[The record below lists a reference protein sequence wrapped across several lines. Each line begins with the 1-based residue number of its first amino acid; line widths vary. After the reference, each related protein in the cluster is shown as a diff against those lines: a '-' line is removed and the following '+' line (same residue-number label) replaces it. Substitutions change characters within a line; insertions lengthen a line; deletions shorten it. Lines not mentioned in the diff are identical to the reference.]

1 MKDKSTPPSNKGN
14 PVAKHMRTFNKAT
27 VQRDR
32 KKDDKRGYSKHSN
45 RYESADEFVPHDMFH
60 PETGETKRAE
70 SKATHLVLKAR
81 GWTHSKNESVEQTE
95 GYVGSSGK
103 DTDIG
108 HLAARH
114 YQHTIYKSGQRDK
127 DYHGG
132 KNHVAAIKSIEGKIK
147 QHHGAD
153 AVKAVRKHSKQADSY
168 DDGKGNNS
176 FHKSFAQKHL
186 GGAGSD
192 SHKKYMAGLPKSAT
206 HPYLNKESVEQVDEA
221 DRGSSS
227 KHPPVKVG
235 DKFTHANRTRVVTKV
250 TPDGIN
256 ATRTNG
262 TERTAHDHGYVQKQ
276 MVESVDNAKSEKDS
290 ARMKLRHANQ
300 KVRLAKK
307 QERENDRV
315 SEDAGDP
322 NSSAK
327 KPVKFKKPDGTTGV
341 KMVPAHQDVQTEAC
355 WDSHKQV
362 GTKKKGGKTVP
373 NCVPKESSKL
383 DELSN
388 DKVHDYLSKS
398 MHQSDDAKSRGD
410 SKLRAKREKGI
421 KLGLKKQTGT
431 AKVASTES
439 YQQVLEASSNYLSKD
454 DLPAKV
460 KRVVINIFKLA
471 KSKKKKIVR
480 LSVELVGKKY
490 YVYVELG
497 RDNNDEDFVGRI
509 MDMETGREKFL
520 EIHPSAS
527 VHPAPNV
534 SIREAVQQVEEAYFS
549 VQFRD
554 EKGKADSS
562 SKNFK
567 SASAAKK
574 YADNANK
581 TTKVGS
587 YTTNKVQ
594 GRMESFEQVAEA
606 KKVLSTAHSAVKH
619 VSSGLGTK
627 KLNSDGSATITTK
640 SATMADHV
648 LRGMNDHGIEHNNSE
663 KALKNHKQSGK
674 HAETGKKFKVQVSS
688 KDGRTHTIHVKESV
702 EQVEE
707 GVSKAKIDTLRKQFS
722 TLGKI
727 KPDSLAHRR
736 MTKDLEGRSVKELEG
751 IAKAK
756 IRFLSQTAAI
766 VLQDK
771 HGVKLK
777 FGDGLTAHARYW
789 MESVEQVDE
798 GVLNDIRDFIVA
810 VGAAIPTK
818 KNKKNAKDKAL
829 EDQIRMAMEADPE
842 FDKIVRTVVFVRK
855 DGVAAF
861 KQGGRDKLDKYV
873 FKTVDAKVAA
883 KLGTLQKGYI
893 RTMASGE
900 KRNLGQ
906 NPRFNKGEKKAKEQG
921 KIVYGD
927 DMSST
932 QRQTT
937 HDIGK
942 IIKQVA
948 KRAYDDAKKEQKN
961 ESFRQVEEGRKLV
974 LNINPKWSMKE
985 VNREIKDTTQE
996 IKQGQA
1002 DHKRRPMNP
1011 TQADQHWQRKHY
1023 LEKLVALRK
1032 KKKSL
1037 GEDTMS
1043 DSISGDWGKVNEA
1056 LSDVVVKKMQ
1066 DMVGGPKNMPRGP
1079 EFRALKAKAQA
1090 AVAAEKKAKKAAP
1103 KAKTTTKTA
1112 KGKTHKGSADASDRN
1127 IIMQLRIA
1135 QDSMNHGDKT
1145 GDVAVSPT
1153 RTVALSKGKIDALLK
1168 KHDALQKPVDKRK
1181 FVVLMTKALRKLK

>member
-1 MKDKSTPPSNKGN
+1 
-14 PVAKHMRTFNKAT
+14 
-27 VQRDR
+27 
-32 KKDDKRGYSKHSN
+32 
-45 RYESADEFVPHDMFH
+45 
-60 PETGETKRAE
+60 
-70 SKATHLVLKAR
+70 
-81 GWTHSKNESVEQTE
+81 
-95 GYVGSSGK
+95 
-103 DTDIG
+103 
-108 HLAARH
+108 
-114 YQHTIYKSGQRDK
+114 
-127 DYHGG
+127 
-132 KNHVAAIKSIEGKIK
+132 
-147 QHHGAD
+147 
-153 AVKAVRKHSKQADSY
+153 
-168 DDGKGNNS
+168 
-176 FHKSFAQKHL
+176 
-186 GGAGSD
+186 
-192 SHKKYMAGLPKSAT
+192 
-206 HPYLNKESVEQVDEA
+206 
-221 DRGSSS
+221 
-227 KHPPVKVG
+227 
-235 DKFTHANRTRVVTKV
+235 
-250 TPDGIN
+250 
-256 ATRTNG
+256 
-262 TERTAHDHGYVQKQ
+262 
-276 MVESVDNAKSEKDS
+276 
-290 ARMKLRHANQ
+290 
-300 KVRLAKK
+300 
-307 QERENDRV
+307 
-315 SEDAGDP
+315 
-322 NSSAK
+322 
-327 KPVKFKKPDGTTGV
+327 
-341 KMVPAHQDVQTEAC
+341 MVPAHQDVQTEAC

-383 DELSN
+383 SELSN
-388 DKVHDYLSKS
+388 DKVHNYLSKS

-606 KKVLSTAHSAVKH
+606 KKVLPTAHSAVKH

-702 EQVEE
+702 EQVDEK
-707 GVSKAKIDTLRKQFS
+707 VV
-722 TLGKI
+722 
-727 KPDSLAHRR
+727 PYN
-736 MTKDLEGRSVKELEG
+736 KELLARMIDLVQDYLVDMSSHGDITEKDYKSAMAVIKK
-751 IAKAK
+751 IAGDKVAAEVSSDKAISK
-756 IRFLSQTAAI
+756 LLYGR
-766 VLQDK
+766 
-771 HGVKLK
+771 HGVFGTDIMRDRQGLSGRKKNKSGKLSK
-777 FGDGLTAHARYW
+777 VSMSNFKKDVERAMSKHQKVTRKLP
-789 MESVEQVDE
+789 ESVEQVDE

-842 FDKIVRTVVFVRK
+842 FDKIVRSVVFVRK

-1145 GDVAVSPT
+1145 GDVLVSPT

-1168 KHDALQKPVDKRK
+1168 KHDAIQKPVDKRK
-1181 FVVLMTKALRKLK
+1181 FVVLMTKALRGMK

>member
-1 MKDKSTPPSNKGN
+1 MVDKTKQGSNKGN

-32 KKDDKRGYSKHSN
+32 KKDDKRGYSKHSKT
-45 RYESADEFVPHDMFH
+45 YESAEEFVPHDMFH
-60 PETGETKRAE
+60 PKTGETKRAD

-81 GWTHSKNESVEQTE
+81 GWTHSKNESV
-95 GYVGSSGK
+95 V
-103 DTDIG
+103 
-108 HLAARH
+108 
-114 YQHTIYKSGQRDK
+114 
-127 DYHGG
+127 
-132 KNHVAAIKSIEGKIK
+132 
-147 QHHGAD
+147 
-153 AVKAVRKHSKQADSY
+153 
-168 DDGKGNNS
+168 
-176 FHKSFAQKHL
+176 
-186 GGAGSD
+186 
-192 SHKKYMAGLPKSAT
+192 
-206 HPYLNKESVEQVDEA
+206 QVDEA

-235 DKFTHANRTRVVTKV
+235 DKFTHANHTRVVTKV

-276 MVESVDNAKSEKDS
+276 MVESVDNAKAEKDS

-383 DELSN
+383 SELSN
-388 DKVHDYLSKS
+388 DKVHNYLSKS

-534 SIREAVQQVEEAYFS
+534 SIREAVQQVDEAKKVASVKSTDRNGNTHFLHHHDNGVVSANNDKKSGIGLGNLAPFHRGGTADRKKAVHTIAKSAKNSKDLASKLNKSGLGRSNWEVNEEIEEAYFS

-594 GRMESFEQVAEA
+594 GRMES
-606 KKVLSTAHSAVKH
+606 
-619 VSSGLGTK
+619 
-627 KLNSDGSATITTK
+627 
-640 SATMADHV
+640 
-648 LRGMNDHGIEHNNSE
+648 
-663 KALKNHKQSGK
+663 
-674 HAETGKKFKVQVSS
+674 
-688 KDGRTHTIHVKESV
+688 V
-702 EQVEE
+702 E
-707 GVSKAKIDTLRKQFS
+707 
-722 TLGKI
+722 
-727 KPDSLAHRR
+727 
-736 MTKDLEGRSVKELEG
+736 
-751 IAKAK
+751 
-756 IRFLSQTAAI
+756 
-766 VLQDK
+766 
-771 HGVKLK
+771 
-777 FGDGLTAHARYW
+777 
-789 MESVEQVDE
+789 
-798 GVLNDIRDFIVA
+798 
-810 VGAAIPTK
+810 
-818 KNKKNAKDKAL
+818 
-829 EDQIRMAMEADPE
+829 
-842 FDKIVRTVVFVRK
+842 
-855 DGVAAF
+855 
-861 KQGGRDKLDKYV
+861 
-873 FKTVDAKVAA
+873 
-883 KLGTLQKGYI
+883 
-893 RTMASGE
+893 
-900 KRNLGQ
+900 
-906 NPRFNKGEKKAKEQG
+906 
-921 KIVYGD
+921 
-927 DMSST
+927 
-932 QRQTT
+932 
-937 HDIGK
+937 
-942 IIKQVA
+942 
-948 KRAYDDAKKEQKN
+948 
-961 ESFRQVEEGRKLV
+961 QVEEGRKLV

-1037 GEDTMS
+1037 GEETMS
-1043 DSISGDWGKVNEA
+1043 DSISGNWGKVNEA

-1112 KGKTHKGSADASDRN
+1112 KGKTHKGSSDPTDRN
-1127 IIMQLRIA
+1127 IIMSLRIA

-1145 GDVAVSPT
+1145 NDIRVSPT
-1153 RTVALSKGKIDALLK
+1153 RTVKLSKGKIDALLK

-1181 FVVLMTKALRKLK
+1181 FTVLMTKALRGMK

>member
-1 MKDKSTPPSNKGN
+1 MVDKTKQGSNKGN

-60 PETGETKRAE
+60 PETGETKRAD

-81 GWTHSKNESVEQTE
+81 GWTHSKNESVEQVDE
-95 GYVGSSGK
+95 GTRGGGVHGLNTWGPTRSSVMRIRKQNDADRSQARKEKEPELLDDAK
-103 DTDIG
+103 DTIN
-108 HLAARH
+108 H
-114 YQHTIYKSGQRDK
+114 YLKKSG
-127 DYHGG
+127 
-132 KNHVAAIKSIEGKIK
+132 
-147 QHHGAD
+147 
-153 AVKAVRKHSKQADSY
+153 
-168 DDGKGNNS
+168 
-176 FHKSFAQKHL
+176 
-186 GGAGSD
+186 
-192 SHKKYMAGLPKSAT
+192 GLPKTLSRYDSNFYQSAIQQIERISGKT
-206 HPYLNKESVEQVDEA
+206 AAKKEVAKGIKKHKGVKESVEQVDEA

-388 DKVHDYLSKS
+388 DKVHNYLSKS

-497 RDNNDEDFVGRI
+497 RDNNDEDFVGRM

-534 SIREAVQQVEEAYFS
+534 SIREAVQQVDEAKKVASVKSIDRNGNTHFLHHHDNGVVSANNDKKSGIGLGNLAPFHRGGTADRKKAVHTIAKSAKNSKDLASKLNKSGLGRSNWEVNEEIEEAYFS

-594 GRMESFEQVAEA
+594 GRMES
-606 KKVLSTAHSAVKH
+606 
-619 VSSGLGTK
+619 
-627 KLNSDGSATITTK
+627 
-640 SATMADHV
+640 
-648 LRGMNDHGIEHNNSE
+648 
-663 KALKNHKQSGK
+663 
-674 HAETGKKFKVQVSS
+674 
-688 KDGRTHTIHVKESV
+688 V
-702 EQVEE
+702 EQVDE

-727 KPDSLAHRR
+727 KPDSLAHRK

-842 FDKIVRTVVFVRK
+842 FDKIVRSVVFVRK

-937 HDIGK
+937 HAIGK

-1037 GEDTMS
+1037 GEDTMT
-1043 DSISGDWGKVNEA
+1043 DSISGNWGKVNEA
-1056 LSDVVVKKMQ
+1056 ISDVVVKKMQ

-1090 AVAAEKKAKKAAP
+1090 AVAAEKKAKKSAP

-1145 GDVAVSPT
+1145 GDVLVSPT

-1168 KHDALQKPVDKRK
+1168 KHDAIQKPVDKRK
-1181 FVVLMTKALRKLK
+1181 FVVLMTKALRGMK

>member
-1 MKDKSTPPSNKGN
+1 MS
-14 PVAKHMRTFNKAT
+14 
-27 VQRDR
+27 
-32 KKDDKRGYSKHSN
+32 
-45 RYESADEFVPHDMFH
+45 
-60 PETGETKRAE
+60 
-70 SKATHLVLKAR
+70 
-81 GWTHSKNESVEQTE
+81 
-95 GYVGSSGK
+95 
-103 DTDIG
+103 
-108 HLAARH
+108 
-114 YQHTIYKSGQRDK
+114 
-127 DYHGG
+127 
-132 KNHVAAIKSIEGKIK
+132 
-147 QHHGAD
+147 
-153 AVKAVRKHSKQADSY
+153 
-168 DDGKGNNS
+168 
-176 FHKSFAQKHL
+176 
-186 GGAGSD
+186 
-192 SHKKYMAGLPKSAT
+192 
-206 HPYLNKESVEQVDEA
+206 KESVEQVDEA

-383 DELSN
+383 AELSN
-388 DKVHDYLSKS
+388 DKVHNYLSKS

-534 SIREAVQQVEEAYFS
+534 SIREAVQQVDEAKKVASVKSIDRNGNTHFLHHHDNGVVSANNDKKSGIGLGNLAPFHRGGTADRKKAVHTIAKSAKNSKDLASKLNKSGLGRSNWEVNEEIEEAYFS

-594 GRMESFEQVAEA
+594 GRMES
-606 KKVLSTAHSAVKH
+606 
-619 VSSGLGTK
+619 
-627 KLNSDGSATITTK
+627 
-640 SATMADHV
+640 
-648 LRGMNDHGIEHNNSE
+648 
-663 KALKNHKQSGK
+663 
-674 HAETGKKFKVQVSS
+674 
-688 KDGRTHTIHVKESV
+688 V
-702 EQVEE
+702 EQVDE

-727 KPDSLAHRR
+727 KPDSLAHRK

-842 FDKIVRTVVFVRK
+842 FDKIVRSVVFVRK

-1037 GEDTMS
+1037 GEDTMT
-1043 DSISGDWGKVNEA
+1043 DSISGNWGKVNEA
-1056 LSDVVVKKMQ
+1056 ISDVVVKKMQ

-1090 AVAAEKKAKKAAP
+1090 AVAAEKKAKKSAP

-1145 GDVAVSPT
+1145 GDVLVSPT

-1168 KHDALQKPVDKRK
+1168 KHDAIQKPVDKRK
-1181 FVVLMTKALRKLK
+1181 FVVLMTKALRGMK

>member
-1 MKDKSTPPSNKGN
+1 MKNKGTPPSNKGN

-32 KKDDKRGYSKHSN
+32 KKDDKRGYSKHSKT
-45 RYESADEFVPHDMFH
+45 YESAEEFVPHDMFH
-60 PETGETKRAE
+60 PETGEKKRAD

-81 GWTHSKNESVEQTE
+81 GWTHSKNESVEQVDEDYFSVQFYDAKGKVDSSSKSFKDQASAKKYLAKANATTK
-95 GYVGSSGK
+95 VGS
-103 DTDIG
+103 
-108 HLAARH
+108 
-114 YQHTIYKSGQRDK
+114 YKM
-127 DYHGG
+127 
-132 KNHVAAIKSIEGKIK
+132 
-147 QHHGAD
+147 
-153 AVKAVRKHSKQADSY
+153 
-168 DDGKGNNS
+168 
-176 FHKSFAQKHL
+176 HKVQ
-186 GGAGSD
+186 GR
-192 SHKKYMAGLPKSAT
+192 M
-206 HPYLNKESVEQVDEA
+206 ESVEQVDESKETKKQHQDA
-221 DRGSSS
+221 LMKLHALKGTRFFDRKKVKYHELELKKLREESMEESVEQVDEKVVPYNKELLARMIDLVQDYLVDISSHGDITEKDYKS
-227 KHPPVKVG
+227 AMAVIKKIAG
-235 DKFTHANRTRVVTKV
+235 DKVAAEVSSDKAISKLLYGRHRVSGTDIMRDRQGLSGRKKNKSGKLSKVSMSNFKKDVEDAMSRHQKV
-250 TPDGIN
+250 TRKLP
-256 ATRTNG
+256 
-262 TERTAHDHGYVQKQ
+262 
-276 MVESVDNAKSEKDS
+276 ESVDNAKSEKDS

-315 SEDAGDP
+315 SEDADDP

-327 KPVKFKKPDGTTGV
+327 KPMKFKKPDGTTGV

-383 DELSN
+383 SELSN
-388 DKVHDYLSKS
+388 DKVHNYLSKS

-421 KLGLKKQTGT
+421 RLGLKKQTGT

-471 KSKKKKIVR
+471 KKEKKKIAR
-480 LSVELVGKKY
+480 LSVELVSKKY

-497 RDNNDEDFVGRI
+497 RDNNEEEFVSRM

-534 SIREAVQQVEEAYFS
+534 SIREAVQQV
-549 VQFRD
+549 
-554 EKGKADSS
+554 
-562 SKNFK
+562 
-567 SASAAKK
+567 
-574 YADNANK
+574 
-581 TTKVGS
+581 
-587 YTTNKVQ
+587 
-594 GRMESFEQVAEA
+594 
-606 KKVLSTAHSAVKH
+606 
-619 VSSGLGTK
+619 
-627 KLNSDGSATITTK
+627 
-640 SATMADHV
+640 
-648 LRGMNDHGIEHNNSE
+648 
-663 KALKNHKQSGK
+663 
-674 HAETGKKFKVQVSS
+674 
-688 KDGRTHTIHVKESV
+688 
-702 EQVEE
+702 
-707 GVSKAKIDTLRKQFS
+707 
-722 TLGKI
+722 
-727 KPDSLAHRR
+727 
-736 MTKDLEGRSVKELEG
+736 
-751 IAKAK
+751 
-756 IRFLSQTAAI
+756 
-766 VLQDK
+766 
-771 HGVKLK
+771 
-777 FGDGLTAHARYW
+777 
-789 MESVEQVDE
+789 DE

-818 KNKKNAKDKAL
+818 KNKRNAKDKAL

-842 FDKIVRTVVFVRK
+842 FDKIVRSVVFVRK

-873 FKTVDAKVAA
+873 HKTVDAKVAA
-883 KLGTLQKGYI
+883 KLGTLVKGHI

-900 KRNLGQ
+900 TRNLGQ

-927 DMSST
+927 DMYMTRVTTT
-932 QRQTT
+932 QS
-937 HDIGK
+937 IGK

-961 ESFRQVEEGRKLV
+961 ESVEQVEEGRKLV

-1023 LEKLVALRK
+1023 LEKLVALKK

-1037 GEDTMS
+1037 GEETMS
-1043 DSISGDWGKVNEA
+1043 DSISGNWGKVNEA

-1090 AVAAEKKAKKAAP
+1090 AVAAEKKAKKSAP

-1145 GDVAVSPT
+1145 GDVLVSPT

>member
-1 MKDKSTPPSNKGN
+1 
-14 PVAKHMRTFNKAT
+14 
-27 VQRDR
+27 
-32 KKDDKRGYSKHSN
+32 
-45 RYESADEFVPHDMFH
+45 
-60 PETGETKRAE
+60 
-70 SKATHLVLKAR
+70 
-81 GWTHSKNESVEQTE
+81 
-95 GYVGSSGK
+95 
-103 DTDIG
+103 
-108 HLAARH
+108 
-114 YQHTIYKSGQRDK
+114 
-127 DYHGG
+127 
-132 KNHVAAIKSIEGKIK
+132 
-147 QHHGAD
+147 
-153 AVKAVRKHSKQADSY
+153 
-168 DDGKGNNS
+168 
-176 FHKSFAQKHL
+176 
-186 GGAGSD
+186 
-192 SHKKYMAGLPKSAT
+192 
-206 HPYLNKESVEQVDEA
+206 
-221 DRGSSS
+221 
-227 KHPPVKVG
+227 
-235 DKFTHANRTRVVTKV
+235 
-250 TPDGIN
+250 
-256 ATRTNG
+256 
-262 TERTAHDHGYVQKQ
+262 
-276 MVESVDNAKSEKDS
+276 
-290 ARMKLRHANQ
+290 
-300 KVRLAKK
+300 
-307 QERENDRV
+307 
-315 SEDAGDP
+315 
-322 NSSAK
+322 
-327 KPVKFKKPDGTTGV
+327 
-341 KMVPAHQDVQTEAC
+341 
-355 WDSHKQV
+355 
-362 GTKKKGGKTVP
+362 
-373 NCVPKESSKL
+373 
-383 DELSN
+383 
-388 DKVHDYLSKS
+388 
-398 MHQSDDAKSRGD
+398 
-410 SKLRAKREKGI
+410 
-421 KLGLKKQTGT
+421 
-431 AKVASTES
+431 
-439 YQQVLEASSNYLSKD
+439 
-454 DLPAKV
+454 
-460 KRVVINIFKLA
+460 
-471 KSKKKKIVR
+471 
-480 LSVELVGKKY
+480 
-490 YVYVELG
+490 
-497 RDNNDEDFVGRI
+497 
-509 MDMETGREKFL
+509 
-520 EIHPSAS
+520 
-527 VHPAPNV
+527 
-534 SIREAVQQVEEAYFS
+534 
-549 VQFRD
+549 
-554 EKGKADSS
+554 
-562 SKNFK
+562 
-567 SASAAKK
+567 
-574 YADNANK
+574 
-581 TTKVGS
+581 
-587 YTTNKVQ
+587 
-594 GRMESFEQVAEA
+594 
-606 KKVLSTAHSAVKH
+606 
-619 VSSGLGTK
+619 
-627 KLNSDGSATITTK
+627 
-640 SATMADHV
+640 
-648 LRGMNDHGIEHNNSE
+648 
-663 KALKNHKQSGK
+663 
-674 HAETGKKFKVQVSS
+674 
-688 KDGRTHTIHVKESV
+688 
-702 EQVEE
+702 
-707 GVSKAKIDTLRKQFS
+707 
-722 TLGKI
+722 
-727 KPDSLAHRR
+727 

-818 KNKKNAKDKAL
+818 KNKRKAKDKAL

>member
-32 KKDDKRGYSKHSN
+32 KKDDKRGYSKHSD

-60 PETGETKRAE
+60 PKTGETKRAD

-81 GWTHSKNESVEQTE
+81 GWTHSKN
-95 GYVGSSGK
+95 
-103 DTDIG
+103 
-108 HLAARH
+108 
-114 YQHTIYKSGQRDK
+114 
-127 DYHGG
+127 
-132 KNHVAAIKSIEGKIK
+132 
-147 QHHGAD
+147 
-153 AVKAVRKHSKQADSY
+153 
-168 DDGKGNNS
+168 
-176 FHKSFAQKHL
+176 
-186 GGAGSD
+186 
-192 SHKKYMAGLPKSAT
+192 
-206 HPYLNKESVEQVDEA
+206 ESVEQVDEA

-702 EQVEE
+702 EQV
-707 GVSKAKIDTLRKQFS
+707 
-722 TLGKI
+722 
-727 KPDSLAHRR
+727 
-736 MTKDLEGRSVKELEG
+736 
-751 IAKAK
+751 
-756 IRFLSQTAAI
+756 
-766 VLQDK
+766 
-771 HGVKLK
+771 
-777 FGDGLTAHARYW
+777 
-789 MESVEQVDE
+789 DE

-818 KNKKNAKDKAL
+818 KNKRKAKDKAL

>member
-60 PETGETKRAE
+60 PDTGETKRAD

-81 GWTHSKNESVEQTE
+81 GWTHSKNESVEQVDE
-95 GYVGSSGK
+95 AKNPHPMGSTRVVNKKGHELHGK
-103 DTDIG
+103 KVKVNRTATG
-108 HLAARH
+108 LAKKG
-114 YQHTIYKSGQRDK
+114 I
-127 DYHGG
+127 HG
-132 KNHVAAIKSIEGKIK
+132 VSL
-147 QHHGAD
+147 AD
-153 AVKAVRKHSKQADSY
+153 
-168 DDGKGNNS
+168 NS
-176 FHKSFAQKHL
+176 SL
-186 GGAGSD
+186 V
-192 SHKKYMAGLPKSAT
+192 SHRMQSSELQ
-206 HPYLNKESVEQVDEA
+206 KESVE
-221 DRGSSS
+221 
-227 KHPPVKVG
+227 
-235 DKFTHANRTRVVTKV
+235 
-250 TPDGIN
+250 
-256 ATRTNG
+256 
-262 TERTAHDHGYVQKQ
+262 
-276 MVESVDNAKSEKDS
+276 NAKSEKDS

-388 DKVHDYLSKS
+388 DKVHNYLSKS
-398 MHQSDDAKSRGD
+398 MHQSDDAKTRGD

-460 KRVVINIFKLA
+460 KRVVTNIFKLA

-490 YVYVELG
+490 FVYVELG

-509 MDMETGREKFL
+509 MDMETGREKFI

-534 SIREAVQQVEEAYFS
+534 SIREAVQQVDESTRGGGVHGLNTWGPTRSSVMRIRKQNDADRSQARKEKEPELLDDAKDTINHYLKKSGGLPKTLSRYDSNFYQSAIQQIERISSKTAAKKEVAKGIKKYKGVKESVEQVEEAYFS

-594 GRMESFEQVAEA
+594 GRMES
-606 KKVLSTAHSAVKH
+606 
-619 VSSGLGTK
+619 
-627 KLNSDGSATITTK
+627 
-640 SATMADHV
+640 
-648 LRGMNDHGIEHNNSE
+648 
-663 KALKNHKQSGK
+663 
-674 HAETGKKFKVQVSS
+674 
-688 KDGRTHTIHVKESV
+688 
-702 EQVEE
+702 
-707 GVSKAKIDTLRKQFS
+707 
-722 TLGKI
+722 
-727 KPDSLAHRR
+727 
-736 MTKDLEGRSVKELEG
+736 
-751 IAKAK
+751 
-756 IRFLSQTAAI
+756 
-766 VLQDK
+766 
-771 HGVKLK
+771 
-777 FGDGLTAHARYW
+777 
-789 MESVEQVDE
+789 VEQVDE

-818 KNKKNAKDKAL
+818 KNKRKAKDKAL

-842 FDKIVRTVVFVRK
+842 FDKIVRSVVFVRK

-937 HDIGK
+937 HAIGK

-948 KRAYDDAKKEQKN
+948 RRAYDDAKKEQKN

-1037 GEDTMS
+1037 GEDTMT
-1043 DSISGDWGKVNEA
+1043 DSISGNWGKVNEA

-1066 DMVGGPKNMPRGP
+1066 DMVGGPKNIPRGP

-1145 GDVAVSPT
+1145 GDVLVSPT

-1168 KHDALQKPVDKRK
+1168 KHDAIQKPVDKRK
-1181 FVVLMTKALRKLK
+1181 FVVLMTKALRGMK